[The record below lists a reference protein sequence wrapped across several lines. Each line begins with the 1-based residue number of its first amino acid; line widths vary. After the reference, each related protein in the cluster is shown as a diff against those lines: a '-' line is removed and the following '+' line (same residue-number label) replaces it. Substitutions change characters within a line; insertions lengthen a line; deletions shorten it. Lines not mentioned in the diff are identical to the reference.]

1 MRAPYG
7 ADGPGDPE
15 QMPADLPLSD
25 AEQDDLVTGRSPWG
39 QAALCPHFA
48 PLIENQSV
56 DVAIIG
62 GGITGALVAE
72 HLTARGLSVCVID
85 RQKPGLGSTAASTSM
100 LMWEIDTQLSEL
112 VLYHGFDKAASIYR
126 RSAIAVSGLGRLIG
140 RLEIPCRL
148 RPRSTLYLTSSPGG
162 ARELQQEV
170 ELRQRA
176 GLTGSF
182 LSHPY
187 LMTEFEIER
196 DGGLLSPGSAEADP
210 LLLAW
215 ALLETAAKRGAN
227 LVEESVTGLTAEGE
241 RVTIETEGKY
251 VIEAGHAVLAT
262 GYSLPGIGMSALHR
276 TTSSW
281 VLATVPQD
289 PSKLWRERAL
299 IWEDSHP
306 YIYARTS
313 YDNRI
318 VIGGEDDG
326 TVDPIR
332 RDDKLPEKIAL
343 LQEKL
348 ALLWPHADTRVGY
361 QWGGTFG
368 ETADG
373 LPLIGPVPGMPRV
386 LAAYGYGGNGITYAF
401 MAALM
406 IGAMVNGEWRDW
418 FDNYALDRPSPG
430 LKTFLR
436 ATDRPGVTAH

>member
-1 MRAPYG
+1 
-7 ADGPGDPE
+7 
-15 QMPADLPLSD
+15 MPADLPFSE
-25 AEQDDLVTGRSPWG
+25 AEPDELVSGRSPWG
-39 QAALCPHFA
+39 QAALCPHFS
-48 PLIENQSV
+48 PLIESLSV
-56 DVAIIG
+56 DVAVIG
-62 GGITGALVAE
+62 GGITGALAAE

-100 LMWEIDTQLSEL
+100 LLWEIDTQLSEL
-112 VLYHGFDKAASIYR
+112 VLYHGFEKAASIYR
-126 RSAIAVSGLGRLIG
+126 RSAIAVSGLGRLIS

-148 RPRSTLYLTSSPGG
+148 RPRSTHYLTSSAGG
-162 ARELQQEV
+162 ARELQQEL

-176 GLTGSF
+176 GLPGSF

-215 ALLETAAKRGAN
+215 ALLETAAKRGAH
-227 LVEESVTGLTAEGE
+227 LVEESVT
-241 RVTIETEGKY
+241 RVTTEGDRVTVETDGRY
-251 VIEAGHAVLAT
+251 VVEAGHAVLAT
-262 GYSLPGIGMSALHR
+262 GYDLPGMEMPKLHR

-281 VLATVPQD
+281 VIATVPQD
-289 PSKLWRERAL
+289 PATLWRERAL

-326 TVDPIR
+326 TVDPTR
-332 RDDKLPEKIAL
+332 RDDKLPEKVAI

-348 ALLWPHADTRVGY
+348 SLLWPHADTRIGY

-368 ETADG
+368 ESADG
-373 LPLIGPVPGMPRV
+373 LPMIGPLPDMPRV
-386 LAAYGYGGNGITYAF
+386 FAACGYGGNGITFSF

-406 IGAMVNGEWRDW
+406 IGAMVAGDWRDW
-418 FDNYALDRPSPG
+418 FNNYALDRPAPG
-430 LKTFLR
+430 LKTFLTHR
-436 ATDRPGVTAH
+436 EQPGATAH